1 MAQGDTKICA
11 EYDFQAY
18 NGRYNHSSD
27 AFAYLLVTNAYG
39 DINANT
45 ALNAASFTPATVGG
59 NYTGKTAL
67 TNVTWVRS
75 GAVSTLDADNISV
88 AANAGNP
95 TDAKCLVVLNDTSA
109 ADDCYQ
115 VFDLTADGAAAVDL
129 RNGFTF
135 NFNSSG
141 ATAVTTNG

>member
-18 NGRYNHSSD
+18 NGRYNHSTD
-27 AFAYLLVTNAYG
+27 TFAYLLVTNAYG

-59 NYTGKTAL
+59 NYVGKTAL
-67 TNVTWVRS
+67 TNVTWARNGS
-75 GAVSTLDADNISV
+75 ASTFDADNISI
-88 AANAGNP
+88 ASAAGNP
-95 TDAKCLVVLNDTSA
+95 TDAKCLVVLNDTSS

-115 VFDLTADGAAAVDL
+115 IFDLTTDGATAVDL
-129 RNGFTF
+129 RNGFSF
-135 NFNSSG
+135 NFNADG
-141 ATAVTTNG
+141 AAAVTTNG